1 MKHWIRLLCLSLLS
15 IVVGTASAQNVAKI
29 GSTEYATLQAAVDA
43 AQASGGAQT
52 ITLIGNVDD
61 EVVTINE
68 VANFQLTIDGQN
80 HTYNGQITVDG
91 LRGKGGSVSNGASV
105 ILQNIAFQN
114 EAAKNLIT

>member
-1 MKHWIRLLCLSLLS
+1 MKHWIRLLCLTLLA
-15 IVVGTASAQNVAKI
+15 VVAGSASAQNVAKI
-29 GSTEYATLQAAVDA
+29 GSTEYATLQVAVDA

-52 ITLIGNVDD
+52 ITLMADVSGESVAIQ
-61 EVVTINE
+61 E

-114 EAAKNLIT
+114 DAC